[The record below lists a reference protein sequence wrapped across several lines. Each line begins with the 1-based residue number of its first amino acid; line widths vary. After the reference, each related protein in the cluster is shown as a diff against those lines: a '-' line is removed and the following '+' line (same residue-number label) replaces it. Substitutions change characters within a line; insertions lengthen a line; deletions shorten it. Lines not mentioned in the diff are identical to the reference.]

1 MDRPSG
7 KLLVFRCSDGFTN
20 SLRKVPL
27 TKNREQATQ
36 ISNIYKNRI
45 DKNRIDK
52 NRIDKNRINK
62 RRINKNGIDK
72 NKIDKRRIYKNRIDL
87 AKSYVA
93 CGFIVLLE
101 VMTNQ

>member
-36 ISNIYKNRI
+36 ISNIY
-45 DKNRIDK
+45 K

>member
-36 ISNIYKNRI
+36 ISNIY
-45 DKNRIDK
+45 KNRIDK